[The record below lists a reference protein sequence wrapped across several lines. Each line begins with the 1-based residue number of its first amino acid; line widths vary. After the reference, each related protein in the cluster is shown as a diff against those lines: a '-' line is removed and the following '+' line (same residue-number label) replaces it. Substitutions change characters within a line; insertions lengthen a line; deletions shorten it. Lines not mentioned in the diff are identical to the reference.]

1 MDNRENSFK
10 RLWSIAL
17 NYFKLNVQELKLTAS
32 EKVTVLLS
40 ATAVALIL
48 AMLAVLVVLFLSLAA
63 VQWLASALPM
73 GWAYAIVAGIYIVL
87 GVVIFLL
94 RKPLIIDPVARFI
107 SRVLLM

>member
-1 MDNRENSFK
+1 MNNRENSFK

-40 ATAVALIL
+40 AAAVALIL
-48 AMLAVLVVLFLSLAA
+48 AMLSVLVVLFLSLAA
-63 VQWLASALPM
+63 VQWLAVVLPL
-73 GWAYAIVAGIYIVL
+73 GWAYAIVAGIYVVL

-107 SRVLLM
+107 SRLLLM

>member
-1 MDNRENSFK
+1 M
-10 RLWSIAL
+10 WSIAL